1 MVPEIAAAISR
12 ELREQ
17 YLLGYRSSNAM
28 HDGKWR
34 KIKLQVTAATA
45 SQAVP
50 PMHAYYKKGYLA
62 PAK

>member
-1 MVPEIAAAISR
+1 
-12 ELREQ
+12 
-17 YLLGYRSSNAM
+17 M